1 MNALKINETN
11 EMYKL
16 KDSKRLSKHV
26 VVNYLEPY
34 VGPVYSE
41 NNVVVFVNDKDGGG
55 CVTGDLV
62 TWTKN
67 YVGEE
72 YLSEYNGEKH
82 VKVKFPKDADVN
94 RGDAFECLTKSPF
107 IVNDKIK
114 FTIDIY
120 NKTGEGEVDMSNY
133 DPKAIELIETSKQ

>member
-16 KDSKRLSKHV
+16 KDPKRLSKHV

-41 NNVVVFVNDKDGGG
+41 NNIVVFVDKDNGG

-62 TWTKN
+62 TWTN
-67 YVGEE
+67 SFVGKE
-72 YLSEYNGEKH
+72 YLSEYNSEKYI
-82 VKVKFPKDADVN
+82 KVKFPKDADVN
-94 RGDAFECLTKSPF
+94 RVFG
-107 IVNDKIK
+107 
-114 FTIDIY
+114 
-120 NKTGEGEVDMSNY
+120 
-133 DPKAIELIETSKQ
+133 